1 MSNSIK
7 YGFFD
12 SSYDLIAKGYS
23 GQDRMSP
30 KQFIVMGT
38 VFVLIIVLSLLLR
51 KAGKEKLFT
60 VYKAL
65 AVLMPVLEISK
76 IAFSTYHDLKH
87 GEPFNLGGILPL
99 YTCSMILYFLPLLAW
114 GKGWIQRT
122 SAAFFVSIGM
132 AAGLTNFVYLSA
144 AGWYPIFTFGGLYS
158 VVFHGVLVFVGVSLL
173 ITGQYI
179 SSLKTI
185 FEGMIPVLIFG
196 ALVIPANFLIK
207 NVPGFGNVDYMML
220 MNANGFIHALSGFF
234 AERHLQLLFSLLM
247 LFVAYPLAAAAVVMI
262 EMGVRRLTNLFT
274 GRNAGKNH
282 SEGAEES
289 PLLS

>member
-1 MSNSIK
+1 MSNSSK
-7 YGFFD
+7 FGFFD

-30 KQFIVMGT
+30 KQFIVMGM

-51 KAGKEKLFT
+51 KVGKEKLFT
-60 VYKAL
+60 FYKVL
-65 AVLMPVLEISK
+65 AVFMPILEISK

-158 VVFHGVLVFVGVSLL
+158 VVFHGVIVFVGMSLL
-173 ITGQYI
+173 ISGQYI
-179 SSLKTI
+179 PSLKTI
-185 FEGMIPVLIFG
+185 FEGMIPVLIFA
-196 ALVIPANFLIK
+196 ALVIPANFVIK

-220 MNANGFIHALSGFF
+220 MNANGFIPALTGFF

-247 LFVAYPLAAAAVVMI
+247 LFVAYPLATAAVVLI
-262 EMGVRRLTNLFT
+262 EIGISRLTNRFT
-274 GRNAGKNH
+274 GGNSGDNH
-282 SEGAEES
+282 SEDAAEV
-289 PLLS
+289 PRLS